1 MSKFLYVFSEKE
13 RDKLLELG
21 YNPIKSD
28 IECGIFVFENQDK
41 LSFSQKAIKAVPSDT
56 LTF

>member
-13 RDKLLELG
+13 RDELLKLG
-21 YNPIKSD
+21 YSLINSD
-28 IECGIFVFENQDK
+28 IQCGIFIFENQDK
-41 LSFSQKAIKAVPSDT
+41 LNFDKKKVEAVPSDT

>member
-13 RDKLLELG
+13 RDSLLKLG
-21 YNPIKSD
+21 YSLIKSD
-28 IECGIFVFENQDK
+28 IKCGIFVFENQDK
-41 LSFSQKAIKAVPSDT
+41 LSFDKKAIDAVPSDT

>member
-13 RDKLLELG
+13 RDKLLKLG
-21 YNPIKSD
+21 YSLIKSD
-28 IECGIFVFENQDK
+28 TKCDIFVFGNEDK
-41 LSFSQKAIKAVPSDT
+41 LNFDKKTIEAIPSDT